1 MWWIV
6 AILLIIMLFSYKR
19 EGMEDDPTVVDDPN
33 VATQLQKNA
42 GLIDDLNKKVK
53 ELSSMTDKIDA
64 LTRRID
70 STDKTLNEIATMCV
84 KCST

>member
-19 EGMEDDPTVVDDPN
+19 EGMESDDVDDPN
-33 VATQLQKNA
+33 VATQLQKNE
-42 GLIDDLNKKVK
+42 GLIADLTTKVNK
-53 ELSSMTDKIDA
+53 LSSVTDTVDA
-64 LTRRID
+64 LTRRLD
-70 STDKTLNEIATMCV
+70 TADKTLNEIASMCV